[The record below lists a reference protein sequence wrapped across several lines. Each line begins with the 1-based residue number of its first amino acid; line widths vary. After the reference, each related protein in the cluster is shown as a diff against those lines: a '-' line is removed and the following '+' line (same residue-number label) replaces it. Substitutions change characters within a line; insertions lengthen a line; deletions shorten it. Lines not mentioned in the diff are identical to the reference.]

1 MFSRFVLALLAASS
15 LACAGNVAPR
25 SREAP
30 QHAQRRAGAP
40 FVVATFNVN
49 FAIPDDPST
58 IDAVQ
63 RLDAD
68 VILLQETNE
77 AWERSLAP
85 WVLARGLHARYWR
98 SSRWP
103 AGGAGVLS
111 RWPIRDERSVDS
123 AVDWFQAHRFIVDAE
138 RGAVELVN
146 VHLQPPVSDGSV
158 VRGWFDAPAQ
168 HEREIARVFERLV
181 TGRERALI
189 VAGDFN
195 EPEDR
200 GAVAWLARERAMCSA
215 LPGFA
220 PDATTWRW
228 SVGPVELTQR
238 LDHVVY
244 SPRALRATEARVLA
258 LGRSDHLPVR
268 VVFEWRR

>member
-1 MFSRFVLALLAASS
+1 MSVIRVALVLLACGSQS
-15 LACAGNVAPR
+15 GCAVSPVAR
-25 SREAP
+25 SRAVSLP
-30 QHAQRRAGAP
+30 NTP
-40 FVVATFNVN
+40 PLVVATFNVN
-49 FAIPDDPST
+49 FAIPEDPT
-58 IDAVQ
+58 TVEAVQ

-68 VILLQETNE
+68 VTLLQETNE
-77 AWERSLAP
+77 AWERALAP
-85 WVLARGLHARYWR
+85 WVRARGLHARFWHPDGL
-98 SSRWP
+98 P

-111 RWPIRDERSVDS
+111 RWPIRDERSLDS
-123 AVDWFQAHRFIVDAE
+123 AVGWFQAHRFIVE
-138 RGAVELVN
+138 TSGGPVEFVN
-146 VHLQPPVSDGSV
+146 VHLQPPVRDGSA

-168 HEREIARVFERLV
+168 HEREIAAVFAQLV
-181 TGRERALI
+181 THRARALI

-200 GAVAWLARERAMCSA
+200 GAVAWLARERALCSV

-228 SVGPVELTQR
+228 NVGPVELTQR

-268 VVFEWRR
+268 VVFRWRR